1 MSSTGTRTCGEY
13 HNLTRI
19 SNKMLPWDKKSQT
32 KPAVQNNLRLKQIRQ
47 NYMYVYVK
55 STISN
60 DKNVILV
67 LNKSNSN

>member
-1 MSSTGTRTCGEY
+1 
-13 HNLTRI
+13 
-19 SNKMLPWDKKSQT
+19 MLPWDKKSQT
-32 KPAVQNNLRLKQIRQ
+32 KPAVQNNLRLNQIRQ

>member
-1 MSSTGTRTCGEY
+1 
-13 HNLTRI
+13 
-19 SNKMLPWDKKSQT
+19 MLPWDKKSQT

-47 NYMYVYVK
+47 NMYVYVK